1 MGRIKKIAREMVRSG
16 EILRAQA
23 PENLLNLIRRRCFL
37 TKSVADEVGIPS
49 LHQDKLTDTGWK
61 PRGILS

>member
-1 MGRIKKIAREMVRSG
+1 MRRIKKIARQMVRSG

-49 LHQDKLTDTGWK
+49 VDELVLLHEGNL
-61 PRGILS
+61 P